1 MPNTAARMMGQLFQW
16 PFILSPATC
25 RPFMYGTFSTF
36 SSRFHF
42 PASWATLQTPSRA
55 NKVALLFLQGGAT
68 PKRGT
73 PTMTRPCLGSW
84 ELGTGVLGRESW
96 QSKRDEHE
104 WGCECTAKLT
114 TRMGA

>member
-1 MPNTAARMMGQLFQW
+1 MPNTVARMMGQLFQW

-42 PASWATLQTPSRA
+42 PASWASLQTPSQA

-96 QSKRDEHE
+96 QLKRDEHE
-104 WGCECTAKLT
+104 WGC
-114 TRMGA
+114 